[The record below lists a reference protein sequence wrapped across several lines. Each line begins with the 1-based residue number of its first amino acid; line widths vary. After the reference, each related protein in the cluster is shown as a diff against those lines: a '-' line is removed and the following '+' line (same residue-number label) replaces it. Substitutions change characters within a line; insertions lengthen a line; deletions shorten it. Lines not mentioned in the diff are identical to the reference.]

1 MRKYRILIC
10 VFCISICHTIA
21 FAQSNAEFMADSFLI
36 VLQKQKDDTIKV
48 NTLCN
53 LILWGGLKDYSAGK
67 KNFEEAI
74 ELSKKLNYKK
84 GVATAYLRMS
94 DLNGQ
99 KGDLRDE
106 LKNNSEALRL
116 RLEIGD
122 QPDIADSYFR
132 IGNNYLRMGEFSQ
145 ARLHF
150 QNAVKIGEKLCDQ
163 GLITRGNS
171 LLSEVYY
178 RQEKF
183 PEVLSYM
190 LAALKAAEL
199 LGDKSEIINC
209 NDRLSNFYRRI
220 EDYAQAVKYSSVAFK
235 IAREIGNK
243 QTICFAA
250 IRLGAAH
257 GAQGN
262 YAESLNYLREALKI
276 AGETKI
282 KTSSIHFNIAKTYR
296 SQQLFK
302 KALEHLMIVIKTE
315 EGFRGLKSGV
325 ALAFQEI
332 GSNCLEEA
340 KLLLQKPESIE
351 YGRQLIDEALKNFR
365 TSFSMCEQN
374 GQKALMASLYDSIA
388 ATYRLNG
395 NLQEALKN
403 YLSALSLKNQ
413 GAIKLDLPASCN
425 SIAEILIELKRFSEA
440 RQYLNDGLLFSMQ
453 NQRKLYIKET
463 YEHFANLEAAA
474 GNWEQAHNYY
484 KLFILY
490 RDSINNKESIEKL
503 LRLQIEYEHYKQRDS
518 LKYQQQLSEEQLRQQ
533 NLLIRQQRQSLL
545 LNEKELE
552 LIGNEKQLQQ
562 LQIEKNQVD
571 YAMQKAETEN
581 NRNQLTL
588 ANKEKTIQTLAL
600 NKQKLFKNYLLAGLV
615 LFAVL
620 SFFAYSNY
628 RQRQILKLQTL
639 RNKIAS
645 DLHDDVGSTLS
656 SISMFSQMAQQQS
669 KETIPL
675 LETIGDHS
683 RKMLEAMADIVW
695 TINPENDQFEQIILR
710 MRNFAYDLLG
720 TKKIEFEFDADEE
733 VADLKL
739 SMEVRKNIYLIFKE
753 ATNNMVKYSG
763 ADKAL
768 FSIKGKKDILTML
781 IRDNGKGF
789 DTSQVTDGNGL
800 RNMRNR
806 AEEMGAQLTIDSG
819 FGKGT
824 TIELSITV

>member
-1 MRKYRILIC
+1 MNL
-10 VFCISICHTIA
+10 
-21 FAQSNAEFMADSFLI
+21 
-36 VLQKQKDDTIKV
+36 LQKQKDDSNKV
-48 NTLCN
+48 NILN
-53 LILWGGLKDYSAGK
+53 FLIFYAGTKDYATGIK
-67 KNFEEAI
+67 YFEEAI
-74 ELSKKLNYKK
+74 DLSKKLNYKK
-84 GVATAYLRMS
+84 GMAGAYLS
-94 DLNGQ
+94 LGGANGQ
-99 KGDLRDE
+99 KGDFREALR
-106 LKNNSEALRL
+106 NNSEALRL
-116 RLEIGD
+116 RLEIGV
-122 QPDIADSYFR
+122 QLDIADSYFR
-132 IGNNYLRMGEFSQ
+132 IGDNYFRMGEFSQ

-150 QNAVKIGEKLCDQ
+150 QNAVKIGEQLCDQ
-163 GLITRGNS
+163 GLISRGNS
-171 LLSEVYY
+171 QLSFLYL

-183 PEVLSYM
+183 PEALSYL
-190 LAALKAAEL
+190 LAALNAAEL
-199 LGDKSEIINC
+199 LGDKFEIINR
-209 NDRLSNFYRRI
+209 NLNLSNFYRLI
-220 EDYAQAVKYSSVAFK
+220 GDYAQAVKYSSVALK
-235 IAREIGNK
+235 ISRETGNK
-243 QTICFAA
+243 QRIYNTAFH
-250 IRLGAAH
+250 LGETYRT
-257 GAQGN
+257 QGN
-262 YAESLNYLREALKI
+262 YSESLNCLQEALRIAEEAKI
-276 AGETKI
+276 RHSNI
-282 KTSSIHFNIAKTYR
+282 YFNIAKTYR

-302 KALEHLMIVIKTE
+302 KALEHFMIVIKME
-315 EGFRGLKSGV
+315 EVRGSKTMV
-325 ALAFQEI
+325 AGAFSEI
-332 GSNCLEEA
+332 GNNYLEEA
-340 KLLLQKPESIE
+340 KLLLQKPDSIE
-351 YGRQLIDEALKNFR
+351 YGKHLIDEALKNFR
-365 TSFSMCEQN
+365 TSLSMCEQN
-374 GQKALMASLYDSIA
+374 GQKALMASFYDSIA
-388 ATYRLNG
+388 TAYRLKG

-403 YLSALSLKNQ
+403 YLSAVSLRNQ
-413 GAIKLDLPASCN
+413 GAIKLDLPASYN
-425 SIAEILIELKRFSEA
+425 SIAEILIELKRFPEA
-440 RQYLNDGLLFSMQ
+440 RQYLKDGLLFSTQ
-453 NQRKLYIKET
+453 NQRKGDIKET

-490 RDSINNKESIEKL
+490 RDSINNKESIEKM
-503 LRLQIEYEHYKQRDS
+503 LRLQIEYEHDKQRDS

-533 NLLIRQQRQSLL
+533 NLLILQQRQSLL

-720 TKKIEFEFDADEE
+720 TKKIEFEFDADED

-768 FSIKGKKDILTML
+768 FSIKDKKNILTML

-824 TIELSITV
+824 TIELSIAV